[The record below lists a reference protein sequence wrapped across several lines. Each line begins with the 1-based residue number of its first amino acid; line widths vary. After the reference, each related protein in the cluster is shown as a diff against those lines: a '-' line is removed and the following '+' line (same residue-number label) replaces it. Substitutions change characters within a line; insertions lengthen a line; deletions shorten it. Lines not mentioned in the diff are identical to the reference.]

1 MFSMSS
7 RKLKNRA
14 CTKYVDSISSNKKK
28 KKKKKE
34 EEEEKEEKSE
44 GEEAESGFEN

>member
-7 RKLKNRA
+7 RKLRNRA
-14 CTKYVDSISSNKKK
+14 CTKYVDSISSNKK